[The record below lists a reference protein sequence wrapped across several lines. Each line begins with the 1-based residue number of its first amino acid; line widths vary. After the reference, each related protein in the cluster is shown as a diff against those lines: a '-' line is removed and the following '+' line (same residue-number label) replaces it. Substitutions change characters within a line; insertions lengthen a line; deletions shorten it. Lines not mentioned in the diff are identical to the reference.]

1 MESMRKKR
9 LRRIGL
15 SLSVPLIL
23 VSTFLVRR
31 DAPLGLAGY
40 IFIALGILAVAVAV
54 YLYVPIAAKI
64 SKGSRAY
71 YAAIIIAMI
80 LLLTGIIGFMAG
92 LSAWPV
98 PLAVSAVIVTILHE
112 SVFAQA
118 NEESKV
124 PKPASE

>member
-1 MESMRKKR
+1 MRKKR

-23 VSTFLVRR
+23 VFTFLVRR
-31 DAPLGLAGY
+31 DAPLGLTGY
-40 IFIALGILAVAVAV
+40 IFVALGILAVAVAV
-54 YLYVPIAAKI
+54 YLYVPMAAKI

-71 YAAIIIAMI
+71 YGAIIIAMI
-80 LLLTGIIGFMAG
+80 LLLTGVIAIMTGV
-92 LSAWPV
+92 SAWPV
-98 PLAVSAVIVTILHE
+98 PLAMSAVIVTVLHE

-118 NEESKV
+118 NEEAKA